1 MGLTHRERDR
11 RIAKLAVPALLTL
24 SVEPMYVLVDTA
36 IVGRLGTV
44 PLGGLAVAS
53 VVLTTLLPMFNF
65 LAYGTTARVAYLT
78 GRSDPRAAAGVA
90 AQGLWLCAL
99 IGLPLAAVVAA
110 GTTPLVRLVGAE
122 GEIAAAAGTYL
133 RISTIGIPAMLVVL
147 VGHGYLRGVADTRT
161 PLVVTVVSNVVNI
174 VLEVLLVYGL
184 DLGVAGSAWGT
195 VVAQLVAAGWFLVA
209 LGRRLAAADA
219 MRMPVADEIRRL
231 LVAGRHLFVRTAALL
246 ATHALATSVAARV
259 DPATLGGH
267 QITMQVHF
275 FIALVLDSLAIPG
288 QVLVGTSLG
297 AGDLR
302 EARAVS
308 ERLLRFGVV
317 AGLAMAGALAIGS
330 NFLPGLFTHDPDVV
344 DRARVAMLIAA
355 AVQVPAAAAFVLDG
369 VLIGASDF
377 RFLQR
382 SMLAGFLLFV
392 PFAVAVVV
400 ERSFGIAGLWCGL
413 LAWMSGRAAAN
424 WWRYRRD
431 TWLSAAA

>member
-1 MGLTHRERDR
+1 MGLTARERDR
-11 RIAKLAVPALLTL
+11 RIAKLALPALLTL

-53 VVLTTLLPMFNF
+53 VVLTTLLPVFNF

-78 GRSDPRAAAGVA
+78 GRNDPRVAAGVA

-99 IGLPLAAVVAA
+99 IGLPLATVVVLGAA
-110 GTTPLVRLVGAE
+110 PLVDLVGAD
-122 GEIAAAAGTYL
+122 GEIAAAARTYL
-133 RISTIGIPAMLVVL
+133 RISTVGIPAMLVVL
-147 VGHGYLRGVADTRT
+147 VGHGYLRGVSDTRT
-161 PLVVTVVSNVVNI
+161 PLVVTIVSNVVNI
-174 VLEVLLVYGL
+174 VLEVVLVYGL

-195 VVAQLVAAGWFLVA
+195 VVAQVVAAAWFLVV
-209 LGRRLAAADA
+209 LGRRLAVLDA
-219 MRMPVADEIRRL
+219 GRMPVAAEIRRL
-231 LVAGRHLFVRTAALL
+231 LVAGRHLFMRTAALL

-288 QVLVGTSLG
+288 QVLVGTSIG
-297 AGDLR
+297 AGDTV

-308 ERLLRFGVV
+308 RRLLRFGIVAGIVV
-317 AGLAMAGALAIGS
+317 AAGLAVAS
-330 NFLPGLFTHDPDVV
+330 TFLPGLFSHDVDVV

-355 AVQVPAAAAFVLDG
+355 AVQVPAAVAFVLDG

-382 SMLAGFLLFV
+382 SMLAGFALFV
-392 PFAVAVVV
+392 PFAVAVTV
-400 ERSFGIAGLWCGL
+400 EPSFGIVGLWSGL
-413 LAWMSGRAAAN
+413 LAWMVGRAATN

-431 TWLSAAA
+431 HWLSAAD